1 MAETPEDLIAE
12 LQQKNIKH
20 TPDEIIWIGRDA
32 EGKVVWLETGDRDRG
47 MTHILLEHG
56 EDFIQRSI
64 KKFQIIEL
72 IELAISAG
80 IVIGKQ
86 GRDRLIFEIEF
97 QGMRQFVS
105 ISIGNNGYIVGANP
119 TERRLIR
126 KFSQS

>member
-1 MAETPEDLIAE
+1 
-12 LQQKNIKH
+12 
-20 TPDEIIWIGRDA
+20 
-32 EGKVVWLETGDRDRG
+32 

-97 QGMRQFVS
+97 QGIRQFVS